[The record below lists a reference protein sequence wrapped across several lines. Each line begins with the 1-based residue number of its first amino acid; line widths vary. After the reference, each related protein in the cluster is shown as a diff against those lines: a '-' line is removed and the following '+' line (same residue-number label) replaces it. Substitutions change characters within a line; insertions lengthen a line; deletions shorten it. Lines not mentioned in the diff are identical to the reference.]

1 MVDVGNDYLIDFT
14 KIESKI
20 TKNTKAIIPV
30 HLYGQ
35 SCAMDEIN
43 KIAKKY
49 KIKVI
54 EDCAQAQGA
63 KYKKNLLEL

>member
-1 MVDVGNDYLIDFT
+1 MSSDYLINVNDIKNSIT
-14 KIESKI
+14 SK
-20 TKNTKAIIPV
+20 TKAIIPV

-35 SCAMDEIN
+35 SCDMPKIL

-49 KIKVI
+49 KLKII

-63 KYKKNLLEL
+63 KFKNKYV